1 MQPESTGI
9 AGTGRWGLG
18 AGENPASPQPLT
30 TSPESRPDRGKV
42 GIAGVIVAESAV
54 FLILVIAYLFYIG
67 KSASGP
73 QPSILEVPVLASL
86 LLFGSSA
93 TITFAVRSLRGGS
106 REGFTLFWGLTFALG
121 AAFLVFTALEWKRLI
136 YEKGLT
142 IGTNLFGTSYYSLVG
157 LHASH
162 VVVGLI
168 GLGTVL
174 ALSLGGHVKQHHA
187 ERCEVLAYYWHFVD
201 AIWVVVFTVVYV
213 IGR

>member
-1 MQPESTGI
+1 MAAESTGI
-9 AGTGRWGLG
+9 QGAGSWGLG
-18 AGENPASPQPLT
+18 AGR
-30 TSPESRPDRGKV
+30 TSTSAEVRPDRGKV
-42 GIAGVIVAESAV
+42 GIAGVIIAESAV
-54 FLILVIAYLFYIG
+54 FLIFVVAYLFYIG

-73 QPSILEVPVLASL
+73 QPSILEVPVLASF

-142 IGTNLFGTSYYSLVG
+142 ISTNLFGTSYYSLVG

-162 VVVGLI
+162 VIVGLLL
-168 GLGTVL
+168 LGTVL
-174 ALSLGGHVKQHHA
+174 ALSLRGHVQQKHA